1 MIRYK
6 LKKGES
12 VSMKHEDASHDSFE
26 HEFKEMITALEYA
39 DLDEDDKELYDPVK
53 NKYEKLPT
61 AAKISFCA
69 AAIGIIIYTISLFS
83 PSFADFFNF
92 RIAHYLRMIFAKIT
106 GIFSFS
112 LAEAI
117 LISVPIII
125 FIVLWY
131 IWKFRCLTWKSTL
144 MSILSILSAVA
155 FILTSFTLNF
165 ATGYK
170 GSSLD
175 KKLGLEKSPVSAN
188 ELYMCAQYLIEK
200 ANYEIKFI
208 EFDENGSSIMPYGF
222 NEMNNKLIDA
232 YDSFCEEFT
241 FMKNFDSK
249 LKPVMNSEIMSYTH
263 ITGVYTFFTG
273 EANVNIAF
281 PDYTIPYTAAHE
293 LAHQRGIAKEDEA
306 NMIAYLVC
314 SRSDD
319 PYIRYSAYLN
329 MYEYIASALKKADAD
344 LYGSAQVKLSSKI
357 LKEQAAY
364 SRFFK
369 KYQKSAAATVSGKVN
384 DAYLKSQGTPGSM
397 SYGMVVD
404 LTVAYFKDIGIIS

>member
-1 MIRYK
+1 
-6 LKKGES
+6 
-12 VSMKHEDASHDSFE
+12 MKHDHVSSDSFE
-26 HEFKEMITALEYA
+26 YEFKEIITAFEYA
-39 DLDEDDKELYDPVK
+39 DLSKDEQQLYDPVK
-53 NKYEKLPT
+53 NKYEKLPL
-61 AAKISFCA
+61 AAKISFCTA
-69 AAIGIIIYTISLFS
+69 AVGIVIYVMSLFS
-83 PSFADFFNF
+83 PRFADFFNF
-92 RIAHYLRMIFAKIT
+92 NIAHYLRMIFAKIT
-106 GIFSFS
+106 GILPFS

-117 LISVPIII
+117 LISSPIII
-125 FIVLWY
+125 FIVIWY

-144 MSILSILSAVA
+144 MSILSLLSAVA

-165 ATGYK
+165 ASGYK
-170 GSSLD
+170 GSTLD
-175 KKLGLEKSPVSAN
+175 EKLELKKSPVSAN
-188 ELYMCAQYLIEK
+188 ELYASAEYLIEK
-200 ANYEIKFI
+200 ANSEIRYL

-222 NEMNNKLIDA
+222 NEMNDKLIEA
-232 YDSFCEEFT
+232 YDSFCEEYT
-241 FMKNFDSK
+241 FMKNFNSN
-249 LKPVMNSEIMSYTH
+249 LKPVMSSEIMSYTH

-329 MYEYIASALKKADAD
+329 MYEYIASALNKADSD
-344 LYGSAQVKLSSKI
+344 LYGTAQVKLSSKI
-357 LKEQAAY
+357 IKEQAAY

-369 KYQKSAAATVSGKVN
+369 KYQKSTVATISGKVN
-384 DAYLKSQGTPGSM
+384 DAYLKSQGTSGSV

-404 LTVAYFKDIGIIS
+404 LTVAYFKDIGAID